1 MNVQSGALSCA
12 VQGGAREM
20 EDKGKV
26 KEAGDLKLLDQRAKA
41 EQMDLRWSCGL
52 RRPRQSQWE

>member
-26 KEAGDLKLLDQRAKA
+26 KEPGDQVAGPEGQGRADGFEMELWTQKT
-41 EQMDLRWSCGL
+41 
-52 RRPRQSQWE
+52 